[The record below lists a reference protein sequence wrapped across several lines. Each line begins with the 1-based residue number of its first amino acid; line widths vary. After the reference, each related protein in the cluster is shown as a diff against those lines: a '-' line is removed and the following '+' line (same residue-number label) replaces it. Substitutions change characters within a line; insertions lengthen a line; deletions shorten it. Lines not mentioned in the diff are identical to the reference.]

1 MINIVIPTYRRNN
14 DLFNLL
20 ERFSLSTIPV
30 TLHIYD
36 NEPNNNI
43 STVLTNLENNKLK
56 IIYTQREQNIGPVLN
71 FFFSLKDCSQKVT
84 SKYISIISDDDLCT
98 TEYLKELNKFEH
110 INEIYD
116 FLLFNNLI
124 LFNEKTN
131 KYSLRG
137 YTSSYDNI
145 INKHTTITGTTFSI
159 LFLKSFFSKYTTGL
173 QELSQFMYPMTFI
186 FLHSK
191 KYKHIDLPCLIHI
204 TDNTIYWY
212 YNDHFNRFFLFRL
225 HMFQICSQNKTID
238 HNDFLK
244 FSFQLVKRAPI
255 SYFFKLFISI

>member
-159 LFLKSFFSKYTTGL
+159 LFLKSFF
-173 QELSQFMYPMTFI
+173 F
-186 FLHSK
+186 
-191 KYKHIDLPCLIHI
+191 
-204 TDNTIYWY
+204 
-212 YNDHFNRFFLFRL
+212 
-225 HMFQICSQNKTID
+225 
-238 HNDFLK
+238 
-244 FSFQLVKRAPI
+244 
-255 SYFFKLFISI
+255 